1 MAAAL
6 RPLNTGEL
14 LDRTFSL
21 YRNHFV
27 LFLGIAA
34 LPHLVLLAVQLAGL
48 AIIPSAPGRISTVL
62 YSVLWALFI
71 FMVSI
76 IVSAVSQAATIV
88 AVSNVHLDR
97 PAGVLD
103 SFQRVKTKVFGV
115 VALSILVFLAVIVGF
130 MFLIVPGIL
139 LTIRWSLAV
148 PIKVLEDA
156 GVGDSMSRSSQLT
169 DGNRGR
175 IFVIWLLIIVLIFAV
190 GALMQWPILFGGMIL
205 TKNMGPSAHVWV
217 MVATQIAGFIS
228 QSLVAPLFAIAF
240 SLVYYDQRV
249 RKEAFDLQLMMTTL
263 DSQQLQPATA

>member
-1 MAAAL
+1 MTAAL

-115 VALSILVFLAVIVGF
+115 VALSILVFLAV
-130 MFLIVPGIL
+130 ML
-139 LTIRWSLAV
+139 
-148 PIKVLEDA
+148 
-156 GVGDSMSRSSQLT
+156 
-169 DGNRGR
+169 
-175 IFVIWLLIIVLIFAV
+175 
-190 GALMQWPILFGGMIL
+190 
-205 TKNMGPSAHVWV
+205 
-217 MVATQIAGFIS
+217 
-228 QSLVAPLFAIAF
+228 
-240 SLVYYDQRV
+240 
-249 RKEAFDLQLMMTTL
+249 DLCC
-263 DSQQLQPATA
+263 